1 MASDA
6 GLAETPAE
14 FADISAELEDV
25 AADEIE
31 ADIEGEM
38 EEAPE
43 GKEVEEVEALFA
55 NTGSSFCV
63 GVVPT

>member
-1 MASDA
+1 MRVASDA

-31 ADIEGEM
+31 ADIEGDM
-38 EEAPE
+38 EEVPE
-43 GKEVEEVEALFA
+43 GKEVEALFA

>member
-1 MASDA
+1 MRVASDA

-14 FADISAELEDV
+14 FTDISAELSDV

-31 ADIEGEM
+31 AAIEGEIGD
-38 EEAPE
+38 APE
-43 GKEVEEVEALFA
+43 GKEVEEPFA
-55 NTGSSFCV
+55 NTGSSFCG